1 MASPSDRRYSA
12 SHEWHLL
19 NDDGTVTIGISQHAI
34 DELSDVTYLE
44 ITLTEG
50 QVDAGES
57 FGEIESVKATSE
69 MYAGISGQVV
79 EANTAL
85 NDDPEP
91 INNDCYGGGWL
102 IKLKPDNPADLD
114 DLMDAAAYD
123 AAN

>member
-1 MASPSDRRYSA
+1 MP
-12 SHEWHLL
+12 

-44 ITLTEG
+44 ITTTDG
-50 QVDAGES
+50 QIDAGES

-91 INNDCYGGGWL
+91 INSDCYGGGWL
-102 IKLKPDNPADLD
+102 IKIKPDNPADLD